1 MKIKLTVN
9 GKEYLPQITDK
20 EMSLLFYLRNNLK
33 LLSIKNGCNEG
44 SCGACTVIIDGKATP
59 SCTKKMKDMD
69 GKNIITLEALSTK
82 ETIHPIQYA
91 YIKEGA
97 VQCGFCTPGMIM
109 STKALLDKN
118 NNPSEEEIKK
128 ALSRNLCRCTGYI
141 KIIKAVQKAAEMIRQ
156 GIKEIPRK
164 EIYNQ
169 EKNAIGKSI
178 IRVDGLS
185 KVTGEL
191 KYADDLYF
199 ENMLFTKVLRSEYPH
214 AKILD
219 IDISEAL
226 KVEGVFTVLTA
237 DDVPGRNGFGLIVPD
252 QPVFADKKVRYIG
265 DVIAA
270 AYAENERIAEKAIS
284 KIKVKY
290 EPLPIINTPQ
300 EAIKK
305 DAILIHDNE
314 EKSNIFTRMESGRG
328 NVKEGFDNADI
339 ILEGDYKTQFIE
351 HAYLEPEAA
360 VAVFEEDG
368 RISIYVGS
376 QGPEDDIR
384 QIASSLNMPSEK
396 IHIAHMPV
404 GGAFGGKEDITVQ
417 IIAALGA
424 LKTKRPVKFV
434 FTRGES
440 IKSSTKRNAQYL
452 HYKTGIKKDGKI
464 TSVQADILAHA
475 GAYASVEE
483 AVILRS
489 VSFGAGPYT
498 IPNVN
503 IRARAAYTN
512 GNPTGA
518 MRGFGNPTVTFASEM
533 QLNRLAEKINMD
545 PFEIRLK
552 NILEEELP
560 TITGERIKSSV
571 GAKACLVAVR
581 EALKK
586 TKIPEPA
593 HGWKIGVG
601 IASSYKNVGLGLGIN
616 DSAGAYGEVVDNGN
630 LLLKIGSIDVGQ
642 GSDTTM
648 AQIASEVL
656 GWPYS
661 KIIVKSGDSDRDPL
675 GGMTTASRQTFVTG
689 NAVYNMA
696 KNLKMKIFKYIS
708 KIFKIDVNDI
718 EIKNSFFYS
727 KSNSKKIISLN
738 DFSKMLNKNKIKLF
752 EEYRYSAPK
761 TYFSLKEPENGYKK
775 GEDRLHAAYCF
786 GAQAV
791 IIEVEKETGRVNVL
805 KVIAAHDVGSAIN
818 PKSIEGQIEGGI
830 VMGLGYALSEEY
842 KLENG
847 RAITNNFA
855 KLGVRRIGK
864 TPEIE
869 SIIIEDPHIE
879 GPFGAKGMSELPLS
893 PVAPAVVSAIHDALG
908 IWLNSIPA
916 KPEKILEAL
925 KNKYN

>member
-9 GKEYLPQITDK
+9 RKEYLPQITDK

-128 ALSRNLCRCTGYI
+128 ALSRN
-141 KIIKAVQKAAEMIRQ
+141 MIRQ

-452 HYKTGIKKDGKI
+452 HYKTG
-464 TSVQADILAHA
+464 QADILAHA

-512 GNPTGA
+512 CNPTGA

-552 NILEEELP
+552 NILREGLP

-571 GAKACLVAVR
+571 GAKACLLAVR

-586 TKIPEPA
+586 TEIPKLA
-593 HGWKIGVG
+593 HGWKIGIG
-601 IASSYKNVGLGLGIN
+601 IASSYKNVGLGLGID

-656 GWPYS
+656 GWPCS

-738 DFSKMLNKNKIKLF
+738 DFSKMLNENKTKLF
-752 EEYRYSAPK
+752 EENRYSAPK
-761 TYFSLKEPENGYKK
+761 TYFSLKEPEKGYKK

-791 IIEVEKETGRVNVL
+791 I
-805 KVIAAHDVGSAIN
+805 
-818 PKSIEGQIEGGI
+818 
-830 VMGLGYALSEEY
+830 M
-842 KLENG
+842 
-847 RAITNNFA
+847 
-855 KLGVRRIGK
+855 
-864 TPEIE
+864 
-869 SIIIEDPHIE
+869 
-879 GPFGAKGMSELPLS
+879 
-893 PVAPAVVSAIHDALG
+893 
-908 IWLNSIPA
+908 
-916 KPEKILEAL
+916 
-925 KNKYN
+925 